1 MTKSHPQQDGSAP
14 RGAAPPADAGPE
26 PLVSQLVSSLLSCKF
41 CTKNCYFSLS
51 LFFCRWWFCCVFF
64 FFFFFT
70 PTPLW
75 DYAHWFQG
83 RWNRWHEDTERDLG
97 TAATFSSFCG
107 FLPHCATEEIF
118 IFHIRKCVV
127 CRDGWFKLLLQ
138 SPRGWLQSVP
148 SSHKRSGGGGCEE
161 TRVRG
166 PASPLTLASPCPTS
180 LP

>member
-1 MTKSHPQQDGSAP
+1 M
-14 RGAAPPADAGPE
+14 GALPLRLRHPADAGPE

-41 CTKNCYFSLS
+41 CTKNCYFSLC
-51 LFFCRWWFCCVFF
+51 LFFFLSLVVLLCFSFSN
-64 FFFFFT
+64 FFT

-83 RWNRWHEDTERDLG
+83 RWNRWREDTEGDLG

-118 IFHIRKCVV
+118 IFHMRKCVV

-138 SPRGWLQSVP
+138 SPRGWLQSIP
-148 SSHKRSGGGGCEE
+148 SSHKISGGSGCEE

>member
-1 MTKSHPQQDGSAP
+1 MEP
-14 RGAAPPADAGPE
+14 RHPADAGPE

-51 LFFCRWWFCCVFF
+51 LSFFCRWWFCCVFLF
-64 FFFFFT
+64 FFNFFT

-83 RWNRWHEDTERDLG
+83 RWNWWHEDTERDLG

-118 IFHIRKCVV
+118 IFHMRKCVV

-138 SPRGWLQSVP
+138 SPRGWLQSIP